1 MTLGNGEAVLSNIE
15 PSLHEKVPIQDLL
28 SQVQSPYPKALGVE
42 WDSAQDLVSTSLNL
56 PEHFETT
63 KRGIISYIARLFDIL
78 GTLAPTVIRM
88 KITYQEVW
96 ETGSDWDELFLSH
109 FVERHSAWR
118 QELPTLAKKNYP
130 DAISRKGSLRSL
142 LNYMGFVMHPHEPMP
157 QLSMCKPP
165 ILTNH
170 PLVHL

>member
-56 PEHFETT
+56 PKHFETT
-63 KRGIISYIARLFDIL
+63 KRGIISDIARLFDIL
-78 GTLAPTVIRM
+78 GTLAPTVNRM

-96 ETGSDWDELFLSH
+96 ETGSDWDELH

-118 QELPTLAKKNYP
+118 QSSQP
-130 DAISRKGSLRSL
+130 
-142 LNYMGFVMHPHEPMP
+142 
-157 QLSMCKPP
+157 
-165 ILTNH
+165 
-170 PLVHL
+170 